1 MVRLCR
7 PVRFFVA
14 ALLASPL
21 ILAGCTGE
29 LVKKRADREVFGIL
43 RWKSSKVPNSGQ
55 DLLNITPAPPP
66 NLDVLERNMT
76 EEDFLGER
84 AKIEKGAK
92 KVSLSTALSY
102 AVHHNRSYQ
111 GQKELVYLGALDLT
125 LDRFQYTPIF
135 SAGGTS
141 TLASKRVETGL
152 NTFINDSTLTSTGST
167 GFSVLSRA
175 GTRIATDLT
184 TDFVRFITGD
194 LKSIS
199 DSSIAVT
206 LTQPLLRG
214 AGYRAASEV
223 LTQSERDVLYSV
235 RDFTQFRKSFT
246 VDITS
251 QYFRALQNRE
261 SVRNSYLAYK
271 AFNDTVEREKLLA
284 ETGQRPTKSFLYQVQ
299 QAQLSYDRRWRTAIR
314 TYEQALDDLKVELGI
329 PVTEPVILDR
339 DDFTKLAVIDPP
351 GTLDEALTTAL
362 TTRLDLWN
370 QRDQVEDAAR
380 KVKVALQD
388 TLPTLNAVGGYDVKG
403 DPGRSNVNVDGRRRT
418 LTGRLD
424 LDLHL
429 NQKPE
434 RNNVRAAQI
443 AEQRARRELD
453 LAEEQ
458 VRSSIRTA
466 WRDLELARAQ
476 YELAQRGLAL
486 SEERVK
492 LESEL
497 LTEGQGTARDLVDA
511 QQDLIEARDAV
522 NSTLITHTLARLQ
535 LWRDMGILFIKKEGD
550 WADVLKQEKPKG
562 P

>member
-1 MVRLCR
+1 MVRCCR
-7 PVRFFVA
+7 PVRLSVA
-14 ALLASPL
+14 ALLAAPL
-21 ILAGCTGE
+21 FLVGCTGN

-43 RWKSSKVPNSGQ
+43 KRKSSKVPNSGQ
-55 DLLNITPAPPP
+55 DLLDISPAPPP
-66 NLDVLERNMT
+66 NLVTLERNMT
-76 EEDFLGER
+76 EEDFLGDR
-84 AKIEKGAK
+84 ASIEKGAK
-92 KVSLSTALSY
+92 KISLSTALSY
-102 AVHHNRSYQ
+102 AVHHNRTYQ
-111 GQKELVYLGALDLT
+111 GEKELVYLDALDLT
-125 LDRFQYTPIF
+125 LARHEYTPIF

-141 TLASKRVETGL
+141 TLTSKKVETGL
-152 NTFINDSTLTSTGST
+152 NTFINDSTLTSTGTT
-167 GFSVLSRA
+167 GFSMLTRA

-184 TDFVRFITGD
+184 TDFVKFITGD

-214 AGYRAASEV
+214 AGYRAASEA

-235 RDFTQFRKSFT
+235 RDFTQYRKTFT
-246 VDITS
+246 VSIAS
-251 QYFRALQNRE
+251 QYFRTLQSRE
-261 SVRNSYLAYK
+261 SVRNAFLAYK

-314 TYEQALDDLKVELGI
+314 TYEQALDDLKIELGV
-329 PVTEPVILDR
+329 PVNEGIILDR
-339 DDFTKLAVIDPP
+339 DDFTKLTVIDPP

-380 KVKVALQD
+380 QIKVALQN
-388 TLPTLNAVGGYDVKG
+388 TLPTLNAVGTYDVKG
-403 DPGRSNVNVDGRRRT
+403 DPGRSNLNVDGRRRS

-429 NQKPE
+429 DQKAD

-443 AEQRARRELD
+443 AEQRARRTLD

-458 VRSSIRTA
+458 VRNSIRTA

-511 QQDLIEARDAV
+511 QQDLIDARDGV

-550 WADVLKQEKPKG
+550 WADVLKQEKPSG